1 MSTAFNW
8 TPWRRRLSTWH
19 RPVKLMLRAGPHAPA
34 QPDVVAAAVAAFAAW
49 ASEHAGAVVELK
61 LSSHFLLM
69 GADADASDADALRAS
84 VAERWAHYLDL
95 NEAELQQAW
104 CVQTTLDLGAA
115 PVAVACAL
123 PRALVEGLQE
133 VARQHRLRLLALQ
146 PWWVEDLMAAWQ
158 ALPRVSAGD
167 EAVDAVQ
174 HWAWAE
180 GDWQTRVSAEPMG
193 RSWRLR
199 ELNWGVGASVVGATV
214 SHPVPRADHALGAA
228 EVLLVEQDSLL
239 ASGARHS
246 TGSLGTRGTRSGVQA

>member
-34 QPDVVAAAVAAFAAW
+34 QPDVLAAAVAAFAAW

-69 GADADASDADALRAS
+69 GTDAAAADADALRAS

-123 PRALVEGLQE
+123 PRALVEGLQD

-146 PWWVEDLMAAWQ
+146 PWWVEGLMAAWL
-158 ALPRVSAGD
+158 ALPRVQAGD
-167 EAVDAVQ
+167 EAADAVR
-174 HWAWAE
+174 HWTWTE
-180 GDWQTRVSAEPMG
+180 GDWQTRVSAEAHG
-193 RSWRLR
+193 RAWRLR
-199 ELNWGVGASVVGATV
+199 ELNWCVGGLDADATL
-214 SHPVPRADHALGAA
+214 SHEAPRADHAIGAS
-228 EVLLVEQDSLL
+228 EVLLVDLSSAVAFGER
-239 ASGARHS
+239 GAMS
-246 TGSLGTRGTRSGVQA
+246 ARGERSGVQA

>member
-34 QPDVVAAAVAAFAAW
+34 QPDVVSAAVAAFADW

-69 GADADASDADALRAS
+69 GADPEASDADALRAS

-95 NEAELQQAW
+95 NEADLQQTW

-123 PRALVEGLQE
+123 PRALVEGLQG

-146 PWWVEDLMAAWQ
+146 PWWAEGLLAAWQ
-158 ALPRVSAGD
+158 ALPRVPAGD
-167 EAVDAVQ
+167 QAVDAVQ

-180 GDWQTRVSAEPMG
+180 GDWQTRVSAEPLG

-199 ELNWGVGASVVGATV
+199 ELNWGVGRVDGDATV
-214 SHPVPRADHALGAA
+214 RHEAPCAEHAPGAG
-228 EVLLVEQDSLL
+228 EVSLIDL
-239 ASGARHS
+239 SGALVS
-246 TGSLGTRGTRSGVQA
+246 GARSGVQA